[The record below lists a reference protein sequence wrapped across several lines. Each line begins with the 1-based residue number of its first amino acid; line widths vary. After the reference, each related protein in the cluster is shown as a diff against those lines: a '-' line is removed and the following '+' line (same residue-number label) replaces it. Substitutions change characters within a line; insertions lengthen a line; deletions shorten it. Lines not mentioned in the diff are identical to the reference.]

1 MIFITTKVRSPLSG
15 GGQLF
20 LHLLKERDFTKTTN
34 TNFSFLE
41 DSRQKY
47 LICKLWEN
55 GKKYFMKLR
64 TKFLQT
70 RGVDDDYQGSKIS
83 RMKEERRVLCRQWC
97 CALSYLERRTWKAR
111 KIRELY
117 PIEWTIC
124 RCRRA
129 LLRTID
135 FSNLIKSFFQYYS
148 RKEICYRGYWCLYQ

>member
-1 MIFITTKVRSPLSG
+1 MRANYFFICLKNAT
-15 GGQLF
+15 
-20 LHLLKERDFTKTTN
+20 LLRPPTR
-34 TNFSFLE
+34 NFWSVTIAMGKNHTFLE
-41 DSRQKY
+41 DNHQKY
-47 LICKLWEN
+47 LICEN
-55 GKKYFMKLR
+55 DKKYFMKLW